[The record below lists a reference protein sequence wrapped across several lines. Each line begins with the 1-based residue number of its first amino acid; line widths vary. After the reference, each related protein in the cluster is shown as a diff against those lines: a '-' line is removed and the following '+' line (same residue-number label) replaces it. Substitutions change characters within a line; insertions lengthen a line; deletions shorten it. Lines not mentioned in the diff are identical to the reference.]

1 MCIYIFLI
9 LCNKFVAT
17 WMNLECVM
25 KNEKNE
31 KEKDIVWSCQH
42 MDYKE
47 RKKVARHY
55 LIDT

>member
-1 MCIYIFLI
+1 
-9 LCNKFVAT
+9 
-17 WMNLECVM
+17 M